1 VSPAAAGARAVKSA
15 TPNHVSDIVLL
26 SPLVP
31 IVERTLGDHGLSTAR
46 AWELTDGDAGV
57 ARLGRTARAVAGT
70 YAGRVDAA
78 LLAKFPKL
86 EIVSVF
92 GVGYDSVD
100 VRAAAAR
107 GIVVTNTP
115 DVLTEEVADTA
126 MGLLVCTVRELPQ
139 AERHLRDGK
148 WAHGPFRLT
157 DTLQHKTVGIFGF
170 GRIGRAVARRC
181 EAFGLRVA
189 YCGRSAQQVPYV
201 YYPSLVA
208 LAREVDILIVTAPA
222 TAETKNAV
230 NVDVLAALGPRGVLV
245 NVARGSLVD
254 EPALIRALASGS
266 IRAAGLDVFAHEPE
280 VPEELL
286 AMDNVVLLPHVGSAS
301 IATRDAMG
309 KLVADNLIS
318 WFSGKG
324 ALTPVPETP
333 CPRAAA
339 APRADP

>member
-1 VSPAAAGARAVKSA
+1 M
-15 TPNHVSDIVLL
+15 SDVVLL

-31 IVERTLGDHGLSTAR
+31 IVEQTLGDHGLSTAR
-46 AWELTDGDAGV
+46 AWEVGVGDAGL
-57 ARLGRTARAVAGT
+57 ARLGLTARAIAGT
-70 YAGRVDAA
+70 YAGRVDAV
-78 LLAKFPKL
+78 LLAQFPKL

-139 AERHLRDGK
+139 AEHHVRAGK
-148 WAHGPFRLT
+148 WVQGPFRLT
-157 DTLQHKTVGIFGF
+157 DTLQQKTVGIFGL

-189 YCGRSAQQVPYV
+189 YYGRSAQQVPYV
-201 YYPSLVA
+201 YYPSLIA

-230 NVDVLAALGPRGVLV
+230 NADVLAALGPQGVLV

-254 EPALIRALASGS
+254 EPALIRALASRS
-266 IRAAGLDVFAHEPE
+266 IRAAGLDVFAHEPD
-280 VPEELL
+280 VPAELL

-318 WFSGKG
+318 WFAGRG

-333 CPRAAA
+333 CPRGATAS
-339 APRADP
+339 PPNP

>member
-1 VSPAAAGARAVKSA
+1 
-15 TPNHVSDIVLL
+15 VSDIVLL

-31 IVERTLGDHGLSTAR
+31 IVEKTLSDHDLSTAR
-46 AWELTDGDAGV
+46 AWEVSDGDAGLV
-57 ARLGRTARAVAGT
+57 RLGQTARALAGT
-70 YAGRVDAA
+70 YGGRVDAA
-78 LLAKFPKL
+78 LLARFPKV
-86 EIVSVF
+86 EIVAVF

-126 MGLLVCTVRELPQ
+126 MGLLLCTVRELPQ
-139 AERHLRDGK
+139 AERYLREGK
-148 WAHGPFRLT
+148 WARGPFRLT
-157 DTLQHKTVGIFGF
+157 DTLRNKSVGIFGL
-170 GRIGRAVARRC
+170 GRIGRAVAKRC

-189 YCGRSAQQVPYV
+189 YHGRAPQQVPYA

-208 LAREVDILIVTAPA
+208 LAREVDILVVAAPA

-230 NVDVLAALGPRGVLV
+230 NADVLTALGPGGVLV

-254 EPALIRALASGS
+254 EQALIHALASRS
-266 IRAAGLDVFAHEPE
+266 IHAAGLDVLVNEPH

-309 KLVADNLIS
+309 QLVADNLVS
-318 WFSGKG
+318 WFAGRG
-324 ALTPVPETP
+324 AITPVPETP
-333 CPRAAA
+333 SPRASGAS
-339 APRADP
+339 PNVG